1 MFIAVSA
8 ANHKCAIISE
18 VESLT
23 STLDRPIK
31 TISIITFY
39 MFHMQLLK
47 WHVMLSVDILKRF
60 LFLSFIACVS
70 LVLVYN
76 GPTVA
81 SMGYGIMVLA
91 EVVHVNFTKFC

>member
-1 MFIAVSA
+1 
-8 ANHKCAIISE
+8 
-18 VESLT
+18 
-23 STLDRPIK
+23 
-31 TISIITFY
+31 
-39 MFHMQLLK
+39 
-47 WHVMLSVDILKRF
+47 MLSVDILKRF